1 MNFRVGDAVALAELV
16 TARSASPPLAVGLF
30 GDWGEGKSHFLG
42 LLEAQVAAMARADN
56 LLACSDVRQVQFNA
70 WHYAETDLWAS
81 LVSELFTQL
90 AISPDDDRSGEQRR
104 QSRLAAELVS
114 SRHLMERLQAAR
126 NRHHDLAAALRS
138 AERSYKPW
146 GN

>member
-1 MNFRVGDAVALAELV
+1 MCGRF
-16 TARSASPPLAVGLF
+16 SS
-30 GDWGEGKSHFLG
+30 
-42 LLEAQVAAMARADN
+42 
-56 LLACSDVRQVQFNA
+56 NA

-126 NRHHDLAAALRS
+126 NRHHDLAAALRG